1 MTASPPLVP
10 TAPPLHGVAPAGLLA
25 PQAPAPTGA
34 TSALSTD
41 EIVAFIEA
49 SADPAAELAHLVL
62 QVSMR
67 AATATRQ
74 GQILSSVNSR
84 CAKALKAVRV
94 ALLTAVA
101 NTPGVYDGFTVTQKA
116 GAALG
121 QVRPVRGALPRC
133 VRRAGFRRR
142 ANAEPQLHLR
152 PVSTTPE
159 ARFHS
164 TDSPTTQGDI
174 HHVCTSSRSRTQ

>member
-1 MTASPPLVP
+1 MPDILVTRTDHFEETALMTASPPLVP

-116 GAALG
+116 GARSVKFDLFEERYPD
-121 QVRPVRGALPRC
+121 VY
-133 VRRAGFRRR
+133 
-142 ANAEPQLHLR
+142 AEL
-152 PVSTTPE
+152 VSV
-159 ARFHS
+159 AA
-164 TDSPTTQGDI
+164 PTLNLSYT
-174 HHVCTSSRSRTQ
+174 

>member
-1 MTASPPLVP
+1 M
-10 TAPPLHGVAPAGLLA
+10 
-25 PQAPAPTGA
+25 
-34 TSALSTD
+34 
-41 EIVAFIEA
+41 AFIEA

-116 GAALG
+116 GARSVKYDLFEERYPD
-121 QVRPVRGALPRC
+121 VY
-133 VRRAGFRRR
+133 
-142 ANAEPQLHLR
+142 AEL
-152 PVSTTPE
+152 VSV
-159 ARFHS
+159 AA
-164 TDSPTTQGDI
+164 PTLNLSYT
-174 HHVCTSSRSRTQ
+174 

>member
-10 TAPPLHGVAPAGLLA
+10 TAPPLHRVAPAGLLA

-116 GAALG
+116 GARSVKYDLFEERYPD
-121 QVRPVRGALPRC
+121 VY
-133 VRRAGFRRR
+133 
-142 ANAEPQLHLR
+142 AEL
-152 PVSTTPE
+152 VSV
-159 ARFHS
+159 AA
-164 TDSPTTQGDI
+164 PTLNLSYT
-174 HHVCTSSRSRTQ
+174 

>member
-1 MTASPPLVP
+1 MPDILVTRTDHFEGTALMTASPPLVP

-34 TSALSTD
+34 TSTLSTD

-116 GAALG
+116 GARSVKYDLFEERYPD
-121 QVRPVRGALPRC
+121 VY
-133 VRRAGFRRR
+133 
-142 ANAEPQLHLR
+142 AEL
-152 PVSTTPE
+152 VSV
-159 ARFHS
+159 AA
-164 TDSPTTQGDI
+164 PTLNLSYT
-174 HHVCTSSRSRTQ
+174 

>member
-116 GAALG
+116 GARSVKYDLFEERYPD
-121 QVRPVRGALPRC
+121 VY
-133 VRRAGFRRR
+133 
-142 ANAEPQLHLR
+142 AEL
-152 PVSTTPE
+152 VSV
-159 ARFHS
+159 AA
-164 TDSPTTQGDI
+164 PTLNLSYT
-174 HHVCTSSRSRTQ
+174 

>member
-116 GAALG
+116 GARSVKFDLFEERYPD
-121 QVRPVRGALPRC
+121 VY
-133 VRRAGFRRR
+133 
-142 ANAEPQLHLR
+142 AEL
-152 PVSTTPE
+152 VSV
-159 ARFHS
+159 AA
-164 TDSPTTQGDI
+164 PTLNLSYT
-174 HHVCTSSRSRTQ
+174 

>member
-25 PQAPAPTGA
+25 PQAPTPTGV
-34 TSALSTD
+34 TSTLSTD

-116 GAALG
+116 GARSVKYDLFEERYPD
-121 QVRPVRGALPRC
+121 VY
-133 VRRAGFRRR
+133 
-142 ANAEPQLHLR
+142 AEL
-152 PVSTTPE
+152 VSV
-159 ARFHS
+159 AA
-164 TDSPTTQGDI
+164 PTLNLSYT
-174 HHVCTSSRSRTQ
+174 

>member
-25 PQAPAPTGA
+25 PQAPAPTGG
-34 TSALSTD
+34 TSTLSTD

-116 GAALG
+116 GARSVKYDLFEERYPD
-121 QVRPVRGALPRC
+121 VY
-133 VRRAGFRRR
+133 
-142 ANAEPQLHLR
+142 AEL
-152 PVSTTPE
+152 VSV
-159 ARFHS
+159 AA
-164 TDSPTTQGDI
+164 PTLNLSYT
-174 HHVCTSSRSRTQ
+174 